1 MTTLVID
8 DKEAESII
16 AQYGEKTIIEYIKTF
31 TPTLH
36 KYVDEDDLD
45 SKLRAL
51 KPVNKERGEKLRK
64 AFSSLNSKFA
74 NLQYIDVEKERELS
88 LESRL
93 KSLKVLNPD
102 AGKRLD
108 EALEFL
114 KENYNK

>member
-8 DKEAESII
+8 DKEAEAII

-45 SKLRAL
+45 SRLRAL
-51 KPVNKERGEKLRK
+51 K
-64 AFSSLNSKFA
+64 
-74 NLQYIDVEKERELS
+74 
-88 LESRL
+88 
-93 KSLKVLNPD
+93 VLNTD
-102 AGKRLD
+102 TGKRLD

-114 KENYNK
+114 KENCNK

>member
-8 DKEAESII
+8 DKEVEFII

-31 TPTLH
+31 TPPLH

-51 KPVNKERGEKLRK
+51 KPIN
-64 AFSSLNSKFA
+64 
-74 NLQYIDVEKERELS
+74 KERELS